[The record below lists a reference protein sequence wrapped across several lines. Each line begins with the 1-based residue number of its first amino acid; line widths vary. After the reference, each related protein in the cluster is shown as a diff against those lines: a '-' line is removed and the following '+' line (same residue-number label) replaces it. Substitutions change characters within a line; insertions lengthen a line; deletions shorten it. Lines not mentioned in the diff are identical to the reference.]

1 MIEYYEQ
8 LLQEEQEAITE
19 IIQTLFRQTFILE
32 QKFDRRAGRLQY
44 EKDYRV
50 CTRHFEFLKHTLRYQ
65 EFSYVR
71 MCTWELFISK
81 AKRCGERNY
90 RSWQQ
95 FIYYY

>member
-44 EKDYRV
+44 EKDYRALPRS
-50 CTRHFEFLKHTLRYQ
+50 RHDSGSSGRLRQ
-65 EFSYVR
+65 ENRRQHRSQR
-71 MCTWELFISK
+71 KDS
-81 AKRCGERNY
+81 GPQSRNRIHY
-90 RSWQQ
+90 P
-95 FIYYY
+95 